1 MREIYLDNS
10 ATTKPLKQ
18 VADSMQETLLS
29 SYGNPSSLHTRGFE
43 SEKLLKDSRR
53 IIANSLGKKENTITF
68 NSGGTEGDNNVLQ
81 SVARDRRRA
90 GKTIITTAV
99 EHPAILETCKFLES
113 EGFNIVSISVDEYCN
128 PNLDELKSNLSDE
141 VILIS
146 AMTVNNEVGTIFP
159 INEINEIKGNALFH
173 TDAVQAYGKMDLSGF
188 QGDFLTASGHK
199 IHGPKGIGFL
209 YRKDGTRLSPLI
221 FGGNQESGYRSGTE
235 NMPGIVGMAKAAE
248 IMLSNINENYD
259 RVKSLWQRLKQGI
272 LEIGDVARIKIA
284 PKNFG
289 RVAAQTARNIVIQK
303 IRDAQRDSVYGEY
316 VDRENEMITG
326 TIQREDKFNVYVN
339 LDKIEGVV
347 PVKEQV
353 AGEKYIANERMKFL
367 IKDVRSSSK
376 EPQIILSRASENLV
390 TRLFELEVPEITDGI
405 IEIYSIA
412 REAGSRTKI
421 AVFSNDDG
429 IDAVGACIGYKGIRV
444 NSIVEELQNEKI
456 DIINYDKDIK
466 KFISNAL
473 SPADIVEVLV
483 NENKKQSLVVVN
495 EYQLS
500 LAIGKEGQ
508 NARLAARLT
517 GWKIDIKSKEDF
529 DKMSKD
535 EIDQLL
541 GLVENSDSKDKEEI
555 LSEDEFKV
563 ANTDESILDNEEVNE
578 DHDLEELE

>member
-1 MREIYLDNS
+1 MNEDFML
-10 ATTKPLKQ
+10 A
-18 VADSMQETLLS
+18 
-29 SYGNPSSLHTRGFE
+29 
-43 SEKLLKDSRR
+43 
-53 IIANSLGKKENTITF
+53 
-68 NSGGTEGDNNVLQ
+68 
-81 SVARDRRRA
+81 
-90 GKTIITTAV
+90 
-99 EHPAILETCKFLES
+99 
-113 EGFNIVSISVDEYCN
+113 
-128 PNLDELKSNLSDE
+128 LDELEKEKNIDKEIILDALEKALVKSYQKNYDNAENVDVVIDKETGSIE
-141 VILIS
+141 VFALKD
-146 AMTVNNEVGTIFP
+146 VVDNVDNRV
-159 INEINEIKGNALFH
+159 NEISLKDAKEIDKN
-173 TDAVQAYGKMDLSGF
+173 
-188 QGDFLTASGHK
+188 
-199 IHGPKGIGFL
+199 
-209 YRKDGTRLSPLI
+209 
-221 FGGNQESGYRSGTE
+221 
-235 NMPGIVGMAKAAE
+235 
-248 IMLSNINENYD
+248 
-259 RVKSLWQRLKQGI
+259 
-272 LEIGDVARIKIA
+272 LEIGDMVRIKIA

-541 GLVENSDSKDKEEI
+541 GLVENPDNKDKEEI
-555 LSEDEFKV
+555 LSEEDEFILE
-563 ANTDESILDNEEVNE
+563 NNDENSLDNEEENE
-578 DHDLEELE
+578 DLDLEELE

>member
-1 MREIYLDNS
+1 MNEDFML
-10 ATTKPLKQ
+10 A
-18 VADSMQETLLS
+18 
-29 SYGNPSSLHTRGFE
+29 
-43 SEKLLKDSRR
+43 
-53 IIANSLGKKENTITF
+53 
-68 NSGGTEGDNNVLQ
+68 
-81 SVARDRRRA
+81 
-90 GKTIITTAV
+90 
-99 EHPAILETCKFLES
+99 
-113 EGFNIVSISVDEYCN
+113 
-128 PNLDELKSNLSDE
+128 LDELEKEKNIDKEIILDALEKALVKSYQKNYDNAENVDVVIDKETGNIE
-141 VILIS
+141 VFALKD
-146 AMTVNNEVGTIFP
+146 VVENVDNRV
-159 INEINEIKGNALFH
+159 NEISLKDAKEI
-173 TDAVQAYGKMDLSGF
+173 D
-188 QGDFLTASGHK
+188 
-199 IHGPKGIGFL
+199 
-209 YRKDGTRLSPLI
+209 
-221 FGGNQESGYRSGTE
+221 E
-235 NMPGIVGMAKAAE
+235 N
-248 IMLSNINENYD
+248 
-259 RVKSLWQRLKQGI
+259 

-529 DKMSKD
+529 DKMNKD

-555 LSEDEFKV
+555 LSEEDEFILE
-563 ANTDESILDNEEVNE
+563 NNDENSLDNEEENE
-578 DHDLEELE
+578 DLDLEELE

>member
-1 MREIYLDNS
+1 MNEDFML
-10 ATTKPLKQ
+10 A
-18 VADSMQETLLS
+18 
-29 SYGNPSSLHTRGFE
+29 
-43 SEKLLKDSRR
+43 
-53 IIANSLGKKENTITF
+53 
-68 NSGGTEGDNNVLQ
+68 
-81 SVARDRRRA
+81 
-90 GKTIITTAV
+90 
-99 EHPAILETCKFLES
+99 
-113 EGFNIVSISVDEYCN
+113 
-128 PNLDELKSNLSDE
+128 LDELEKEKNIDKEIILDALEKALVKSYQKNYDNAENVDVVIDKETGSIE
-141 VILIS
+141 VFALKD
-146 AMTVNNEVGTIFP
+146 VVENVDNRV
-159 INEINEIKGNALFH
+159 NEISLKDAKEIDKN
-173 TDAVQAYGKMDLSGF
+173 
-188 QGDFLTASGHK
+188 
-199 IHGPKGIGFL
+199 
-209 YRKDGTRLSPLI
+209 
-221 FGGNQESGYRSGTE
+221 
-235 NMPGIVGMAKAAE
+235 
-248 IMLSNINENYD
+248 
-259 RVKSLWQRLKQGI
+259 

-353 AGEKYIANERMKFL
+353 VGEKYIANERMKFL

-529 DKMSKD
+529 DKMNKD

-541 GLVENSDSKDKEEI
+541 GLVENPDSKDKEEI
-555 LSEDEFKV
+555 LSEEDEFILE
-563 ANTDESILDNEEVNE
+563 NNDENSLDNEEENE
-578 DHDLEELE
+578 DLDLEGLE

>member
-1 MREIYLDNS
+1 MNEDFML
-10 ATTKPLKQ
+10 A
-18 VADSMQETLLS
+18 
-29 SYGNPSSLHTRGFE
+29 
-43 SEKLLKDSRR
+43 
-53 IIANSLGKKENTITF
+53 
-68 NSGGTEGDNNVLQ
+68 
-81 SVARDRRRA
+81 
-90 GKTIITTAV
+90 
-99 EHPAILETCKFLES
+99 
-113 EGFNIVSISVDEYCN
+113 
-128 PNLDELKSNLSDE
+128 LDELEKEKNIDKEIILDALEKALVKSYQKNYDNAENVDVVIDKETGSIE
-141 VILIS
+141 VFALKD
-146 AMTVNNEVGTIFP
+146 VVENVDNRV
-159 INEINEIKGNALFH
+159 NEISLKDAKEIDKN
-173 TDAVQAYGKMDLSGF
+173 
-188 QGDFLTASGHK
+188 
-199 IHGPKGIGFL
+199 
-209 YRKDGTRLSPLI
+209 
-221 FGGNQESGYRSGTE
+221 
-235 NMPGIVGMAKAAE
+235 
-248 IMLSNINENYD
+248 
-259 RVKSLWQRLKQGI
+259 

-541 GLVENSDSKDKEEI
+541 GLVENSDNKDKEEI
-555 LSEDEFKV
+555 LSEEDEFILE
-563 ANTDESILDNEEVNE
+563 NTDENSLDNEEENE
-578 DHDLEELE
+578 DLDLEELE